1 MNEASTSSSGRK
13 PGPYKKFEDKGPRAQ
28 FSAVA
33 AVHDQHEAGAI
44 LQAAPKAASVLG
56 HAKLATA
63 IRKMTKDPDVHPE
76 NALKGM
82 NENSTYCVLYLYIF
96 QKHYLIPQRQKHCKN
111 DYLYYL
117 STI

>member
-1 MNEASTSSSGRK
+1 MYDDIFTYLRINGIEQYHFLNWNSAYTFTSPSKVIPISDDIPELNEASTSSGGRK

-63 IRKMTKDPDVHPE
+63 GWSI
-76 NALKGM
+76 
-82 NENSTYCVLYLYIF
+82 
-96 QKHYLIPQRQKHCKN
+96 
-111 DYLYYL
+111 
-117 STI
+117 